1 MADED
6 DDFETDMDD
15 DAGTEGDDDAGTEGD
30 GEADTD
36 DPAELKKRLAKQAA
50 ALKKANAQ
58 AARLRA
64 AAKKA
69 PAKKVAAK
77 VVKPAESAQD
87 GAEAGRAAEDAEAR
101 FTRHAIRTEGAA
113 AILEAGFSGDR
124 KAARDLTRLLDSDLL
139 DVDEDGEVDGLDE
152 AVEELVEKYP
162 GLFAKQE
169 GGAGRQQAPRR
180 QRVQSIDSAAGSRSS
195 RRGSGNGQPVKS
207 SAERIGALLRKGA

>member
-15 DAGTEGDDDAGTEGD
+15 DAGTEGDDDAGTEGE

-69 PAKKVAAK
+69 PAKKAVKA
-77 VVKPAESAQD
+77 VKPAESAQE
-87 GAEAGRAAEDAEAR
+87 GTEAGRAAEDADAR

-124 KAARDLTRLLDSDLL
+124 KAARDLTRLLDAELL

-180 QRVQSIDSAAGSRSS
+180 RVQSIDSAAGSRSG